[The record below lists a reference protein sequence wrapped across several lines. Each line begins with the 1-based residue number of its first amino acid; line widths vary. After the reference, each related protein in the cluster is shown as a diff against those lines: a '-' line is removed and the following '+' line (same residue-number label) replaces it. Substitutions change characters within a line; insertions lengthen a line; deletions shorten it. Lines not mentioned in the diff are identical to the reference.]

1 VLYAPY
7 CSQFHELRTATP
19 TATPEDD

>member
-19 TATPEDD
+19 TATPEDG